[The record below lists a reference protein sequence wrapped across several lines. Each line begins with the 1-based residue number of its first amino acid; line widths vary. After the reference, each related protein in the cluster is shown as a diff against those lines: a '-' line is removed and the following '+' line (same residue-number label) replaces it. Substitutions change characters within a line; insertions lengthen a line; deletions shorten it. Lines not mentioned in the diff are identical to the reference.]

1 MPNAAQE
8 QEPVPPGEK
17 LANVAPDISGATAQT
32 RLVIIAIEASIKDL
46 KDDVREIKSNR
57 HSDFVYMISV
67 FAAGF
72 LLLAGMLIA
81 GYLRLDD
88 RIVELTKSSVRVDT
102 KLEDLLQRIPAIPT
116 PPPKRGEKS
125 N

>member
-1 MPNAAQE
+1 MPNAQE
-8 QEPVPPGEK
+8 LEAKPPSAEQI
-17 LANVAPDISGATAQT
+17 ANVIPDVGGAAQT
-32 RLVIIAIEASIKDL
+32 RLLINAIDVSTREL
-46 KDDVREIKSNR
+46 KGDVRDIKLHR

-81 GYLRLDD
+81 GYLLLDE
-88 RIVELTKSSVRVDT
+88 RIEKHTISSVRVET
-102 KLEDLLQRIPAIPT
+102 KLEDLLQRVPPIL
-116 PPPKRGEKS
+116 PPPSKQKS